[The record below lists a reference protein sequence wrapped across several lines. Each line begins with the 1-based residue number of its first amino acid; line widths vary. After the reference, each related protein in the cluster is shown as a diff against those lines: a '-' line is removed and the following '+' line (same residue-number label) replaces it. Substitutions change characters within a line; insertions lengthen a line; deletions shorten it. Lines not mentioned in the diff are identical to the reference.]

1 MTAGFDI
8 DEIERLLAAATP
20 GDWGVCLYDAG
31 DCDYYDHNGPCP
43 SVQAESEDCAIV
55 HWDGFK
61 QKYWSSANGN
71 QRQIEANAAL
81 IVTLHNSAPAMI
93 AELRELRAENAR
105 LRNDKGTLLQFAQ
118 AIKTWRADANS
129 YDREC
134 GHTKR
139 HYCEDVELMEKTAEY
154 AMRRVGI
161 RAALG
166 EPQ

>member
-1 MTAGFDI
+1 MTKSGFDI

-20 GDWGVCLYDAG
+20 GEWGIWFEQI
-31 DCDYYDHNGPCP
+31 NGQADKAIQELIEQVHATQPIGNSLVMLEADGKCP
-43 SVQAESEDCAIV
+43 AIT
-55 HWDGFK
+55 GCGPT
-61 QKYWSSANGN
+61 SAD
-71 QRQIEANAAL
+71 NAAL